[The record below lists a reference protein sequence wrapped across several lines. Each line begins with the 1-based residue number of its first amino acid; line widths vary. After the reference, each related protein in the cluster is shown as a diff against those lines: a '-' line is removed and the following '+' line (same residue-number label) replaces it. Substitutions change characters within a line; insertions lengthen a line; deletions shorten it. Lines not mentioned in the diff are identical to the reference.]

1 MILPSIAL
9 GGSSGWL
16 LKDDDI
22 SHLAMATQAK
32 AWNLRQAAIALEHK
46 QLIAMRDLLGRILRL
61 KQSVALDK
69 WRTAVQNALDK
80 KKEDRSQIFV
90 VDSNSV
96 SCGKPTSESTAA
108 ATACGSV
115 GCGVER
121 TARSRVRDFM
131 RN

>member
-80 KKEDRSQIFV
+80 KK
-90 VDSNSV
+90 
-96 SCGKPTSESTAA
+96 KTAA
-108 ATACGSV
+108 KSSSLTRIV
-115 GCGVER
+115 
-121 TARSRVRDFM
+121 SRVVNRPAS
-131 RN
+131 RRLRQRRAAVSVVALKEPHGAECGIS